1 MFLLKEEQEV
11 GKAACSS
18 QVQCLVPFLE
28 KKWRPEELSEK
39 CQRLWAEHQRS
50 VVLCA
55 PCGSHKTGHAHEGV
69 LRWEQA
75 VKLPCDRSC
84 RSTSELG
91 VLRATRDG
99 GAPDQ
104 LLCWLKFCGSSA
116 TS

>member
-1 MFLLKEEQEV
+1 M

-18 QVQCLVPFLE
+18 QVQCLVPFPE
-28 KKWRPEELSEK
+28 KKWRPEELPEK
-39 CQRLWAEHQRS
+39 RQRLWDEHQRS
-50 VVLCA
+50 MVLCA
-55 PCGSHKTGHAHEGV
+55 PCGSLRTGHGPKGV

-75 VKLPCDRSC
+75 VKLPCNRSC
-84 RSTSELG
+84 LSTSELG
-91 VLRATRDG
+91 VLRGMRDG